1 MYNFDQDIEQEAQKI
16 EAKIKKLQ
24 EEKAKLKER
33 METEKD
39 RQDLARKVGIIILT
53 EFEGKPF
60 EYTALLALF
69 DKHLISDYE
78 RQFFN
83 LSPLAEDDPRRPK
96 KRGRRKKETSKDA
109 NKETQSDFE
118 SV

>member
-1 MYNFDQDIEQEAQKI
+1 MYNFDQDIETESKKI

-39 RQDLARKVGIIILT
+39 RQELAKKVGIIIIT

-60 EYTALLALF
+60 EYSTLSALF
-69 DKHLISDYE
+69 DKHLISDFD
-78 RQFFN
+78 RKFFN

-96 KRGRRKKETSKDA
+96 RRGRRKKVEK
-109 NKETQSDFE
+109 
-118 SV
+118 